1 MTVGI
6 YSDSGCSG
14 VPEKL
19 VFKNDPDLCQ
29 PLPEGSAKGFC
40 TNGQVRGNL
49 QVILKYFVFVNL
61 FLKETQ
67 FFFY

>member
-6 YSDSGCSG
+6 YSDTDCS
-14 VPEKL
+14 VL
-19 VFKNDPDLCQ
+19 ATSIDFKNDPELCQ
-29 PLPEGSAKGFC
+29 PLPEGSAKGSC
-40 TNGQVRGNL
+40 TNGQVWGNL

-67 FFFY
+67 FF